1 MKKILTVLLA
11 LSVVFTY
18 TVGTA
23 FALPS
28 DGTSQAGLTA
38 AKEEAIAELDSYLED
53 INDYTEVGQKLLEAE
68 VLKGQT
74 EIEDAKTIEAVKSAL
89 STAEAASRG
98 WPVHGESPF

>member
-1 MKKILTVLLA
+1 MIFLDIQAQALHRELYFVLPVLRKNAYNYNLKNKFKEGGILKMKKILTVLLA

-38 AKEEAIAELDSYLED
+38 AKEEF
-53 INDYTEVGQKLLEAE
+53 
-68 VLKGQT
+68 
-74 EIEDAKTIEAVKSAL
+74 KTPRFN
-89 STAEAASRG
+89 RG
-98 WPVHGESPF
+98 VFYRR